1 MTEGERKCA
10 ELLDALG
17 RDSVKRLKWRVME
30 RLHICPASA
39 RGRFLTKRRA
49 LEYACHLALDAGE
62 RASAAAV
69 KSNAEPPFNPG
80 FDMARFRA
88 LAGR

>member
-1 MTEGERKCA
+1 MTDGERKCA
-10 ELLDALG
+10 ELLSTLSG
-17 RDSVKRLKWRVME
+17 DSVKRLKWRVME
-30 RLHICPASA
+30 RLHICPASL
-39 RGRFLTKRRA
+39 RGRLLTKRKA

-62 RASAAAV
+62 RTAPAKTKAAS
-69 KSNAEPPFNPG
+69 NENPG

>member
-10 ELLDALG
+10 ALLDALE

-30 RLHICPASA
+30 RLHICPASL
-39 RGRFLTKRRA
+39 RGRLLTKRRA

-62 RASAAAV
+62 RAPVNTKAR
-69 KSNAEPPFNPG
+69 PLFNPG

-88 LAGR
+88 LAQR

>member
-1 MTEGERKCA
+1 MTGGERKCA
-10 ELLDALG
+10 ELLDALD
-17 RDSVKRLKWRVME
+17 RDSVRRLKWRVME
-30 RLHICPASA
+30 RLHICPASL
-39 RGRFLTKRRA
+39 RGRLLTKRRA

-62 RASAAAV
+62 RVPAV
-69 KSNAEPPFNPG
+69 QSNAEPPFNPG

>member
-1 MTEGERKCA
+1 MTGGERKCA
-10 ELLDALG
+10 ELLDALD
-17 RDSVKRLKWRVME
+17 RDSVRRQKWRVLE
-30 RLHICPASA
+30 RLHICPASL
-39 RGRFLTKRRA
+39 RGRLLTKRRA

-62 RASAAAV
+62 RTAAV
-69 KSNAEPPFNPG
+69 KAKAETPFNPG